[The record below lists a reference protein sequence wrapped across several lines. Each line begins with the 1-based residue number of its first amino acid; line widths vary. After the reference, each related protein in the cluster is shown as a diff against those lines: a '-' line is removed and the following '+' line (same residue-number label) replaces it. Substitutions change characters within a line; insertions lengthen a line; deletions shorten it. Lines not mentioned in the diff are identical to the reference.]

1 MLHEIVSLTQS
12 GHIIEQT
19 SSYLT
24 INHKFDANWKLTAI
38 GSIQNTEVKG
48 FGVGVPTAIATNGDY
63 TRTLSAVHTRERI
76 IQLKL
81 I

>member
-12 GHIIEQT
+12 GHITIQ
-19 SSYLT
+19 SKHQAYLT

-38 GSIQNTEVKG
+38 GSIQNTVVKG

-63 TRTLSAVHTRERI
+63 TRTLSAVHTSERI
-76 IQLKL
+76 IQLK
-81 I
+81 